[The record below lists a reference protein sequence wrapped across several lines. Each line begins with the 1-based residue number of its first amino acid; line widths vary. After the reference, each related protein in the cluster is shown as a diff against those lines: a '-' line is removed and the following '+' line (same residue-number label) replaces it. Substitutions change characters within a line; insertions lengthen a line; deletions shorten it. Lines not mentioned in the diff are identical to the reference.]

1 MQEAGTQMAEG
12 WTRCEPNPNQLP
24 AIQPDAEL
32 LSGHWTSA
40 EAKLERGFSSSM
52 RSVPCLLVVSLL
64 LVVTPGRSQDK
75 HLPLPK
81 RSSYTPVQ
89 KLNHDGVKALEKHN
103 LSKAKQLFYQ
113 AYLIDP
119 NDPFTLNNLGYAAE
133 LEGDLDRAQRYYDQ
147 AAVNTSEALVD
158 RATDKE
164 FEGKI
169 VAKVAG
175 KTGQSN
181 MQVNQL
187 NRQAVQLLNH
197 DRAPEADLVLQQA
210 LKLDPKN
217 AFTLNNM
224 GFAKEKEGELEE
236 AIQFYMRASGTRSR
250 EPVVVTSKDD
260 WRGKPISEIAQQ
272 NAVKTQHNLVHND
285 DVEAQVARLNLRGV
299 SAMNRNDRKTARQD
313 FQKAYKLD
321 PNYSFTINN
330 MGFLAELD
338 GDKETAQTYY
348 KQAQS
353 ADRARAKVGVATR
366 AESEGQPLRTVA
378 EQSTALMTSTLE
390 AQVETKRQSSAPL
403 TLKTRNNKP
412 VVEKPKKPAAPTD
425 QPEKKQ

>member
-1 MQEAGTQMAEG
+1 
-12 WTRCEPNPNQLP
+12 
-24 AIQPDAEL
+24 
-32 LSGHWTSA
+32 
-40 EAKLERGFSSSM
+40 M
-52 RSVPCLLVVSLL
+52 RSLPCLLLVPLL
-64 LVVTPGRSQDK
+64 LIAAPARSQEK
-75 HLPLPK
+75 HFPLPK
-81 RSSYTPVQ
+81 KSGYTPVQ

-158 RATDKE
+158 RATDKQA
-164 FEGKI
+164 EGKM

-175 KTGQSN
+175 RAAQST
-181 MQVNQL
+181 MQVTQL

-250 EPVVVTSKDD
+250 EPVVVTSNDD
-260 WRGKPISEIAQQ
+260 WRGKPISEIAKH
-272 NAVKTQHNLVHND
+272 NAEKTQHHLNENN

-338 GDKETAQTYY
+338 GDKETAQPYY

-353 ADRARAKVGVATR
+353 GDRAKAKVGVATR
-366 AESEGQPLRTVA
+366 IEAEGQPLRQVA
-378 EQSTALMTSTLE
+378 EQSTALMISTLE
-390 AQVETKRQSSAPL
+390 AQAETKRQGGAPL
-403 TLKTRNNKP
+403 TLKTRDNKP
-412 VVEKPKKPAAPTD
+412 VVQKPRAQPAPSPKPPDDKK
-425 QPEKKQ
+425 